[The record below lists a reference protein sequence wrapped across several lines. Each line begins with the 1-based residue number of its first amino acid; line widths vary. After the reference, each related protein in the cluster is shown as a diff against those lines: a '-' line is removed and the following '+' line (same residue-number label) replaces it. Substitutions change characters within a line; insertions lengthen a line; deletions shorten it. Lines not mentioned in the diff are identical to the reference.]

1 MLPRAGFHPGWFS
14 SPLELLPHVQLGLV
28 VAPVVG
34 VVGPDLGV
42 GGTLSARVV
51 FASPSG
57 GHVVQGVWS
66 RWLVARSLVRGPVG
80 VLPMCLGDL
89 GHLTGWVFPGIV
101 QTQAVVFGSFG

>member
-1 MLPRAGFHPGWFS
+1 MPPRAGFHPGWFS

-42 GGTLSARVV
+42 GGTLSAMGV

-57 GHVVQGVWS
+57 GHVAQGVCY
-66 RWLVARSLVRGPVG
+66 RWRVARSVVRCPVG

-89 GHLTGWVFPGIV
+89 GRLTGWVFPGTV
-101 QTQAVVFGSFG
+101 RAQVVVSGSFG

>member
-51 FASPSG
+51 VASPSV
-57 GHVVQGVWS
+57 GHVVQGV
-66 RWLVARSLVRGPVG
+66 
-80 VLPMCLGDL
+80 
-89 GHLTGWVFPGIV
+89 
-101 QTQAVVFGSFG
+101 

>member
-1 MLPRAGFHPGWFS
+1 MPLRTGSHPGWLS

-51 FASPSG
+51 VASPSG
-57 GHVVQGVWS
+57 GHLEQGAHS
-66 RWLVARSLVRGPVG
+66 CWLVAWSVVRGPVG
-80 VLPMCLGDL
+80 VLPRCLVEL
-89 GHLTGWVFPGIV
+89 GHLNGWVFPGTV
-101 QTQAVVFGSFG
+101 LTQVVVFGPSG